1 MKNLKEVTEKI
12 NYNLQHATKNGFTI
26 QTKEGKK
33 IARENKLLRSVML
46 FLEKNPNEEF
56 LKEEKKRI
64 QKIITEKEKQYNY
77 WSSNICDKSIDVSK
91 RKSLFNRELGI
102 TKMKSQIKHITYILS

>member
-12 NYNLQHATKNGFTI
+12 NSNLVHATKNNFNA

-64 QKIITEKEKQYNY
+64 QKIVAEKEKQYNY

-91 RKSLFNRELGI
+91 RKSLFNRD
-102 TKMKSQIKHITYILS
+102 